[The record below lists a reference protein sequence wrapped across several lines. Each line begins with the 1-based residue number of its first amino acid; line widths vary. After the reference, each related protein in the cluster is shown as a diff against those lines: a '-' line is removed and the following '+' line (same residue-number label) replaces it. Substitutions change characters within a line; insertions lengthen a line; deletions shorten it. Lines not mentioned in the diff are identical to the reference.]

1 MPGFPKILKIHF
13 LPIDMIIDSPARR
26 PFAKGF
32 HKSLS
37 QEPSARAIRKSCAS
51 RGTRLK
57 QRLGVP
63 LIMIPQLS
71 AYNLCNYFDLAQLLA
86 ANASLPV
93 RRCNQCKV

>member
-13 LPIDMIIDSPARR
+13 LPIDMFTDSPARR

-32 HKSLS
+32 HKSF
-37 QEPSARAIRKSCAS
+37 ARAIRKSHPQELCQP
-51 RGTRLK
+51 RTRLK

-93 RRCNQCKV
+93 RRCNQYKV